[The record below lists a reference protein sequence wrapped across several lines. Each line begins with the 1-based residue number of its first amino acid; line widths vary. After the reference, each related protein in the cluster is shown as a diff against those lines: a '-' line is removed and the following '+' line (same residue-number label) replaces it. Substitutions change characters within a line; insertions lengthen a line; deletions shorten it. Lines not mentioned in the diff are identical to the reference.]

1 MIKMKNMYLTKN
13 HQTTRERFEIELRPK
28 NISQQKLHTLNDK
41 SQMSKTVTVKN
52 WKLGQT
58 DGSEPIWNWQGKN
71 QKSCET
77 FLYLLGCFVS
87 KVALFFSSKKQRY
100 QHVNN
105 QRVDMMKEL
114 NRFYFRKTLLQK
126 GYY

>member
-1 MIKMKNMYLTKN
+1 M
-13 HQTTRERFEIELRPK
+13 
-28 NISQQKLHTLNDK
+28 NISQQKLRTLNHK
-41 SQMSKTVTVKN
+41 CQKLSPSKTENSASLTELNRLEIDKA
-52 WKLGQT
+52 
-58 DGSEPIWNWQGKN
+58 IN